1 MIVLCNKLLIIPSFR
16 NDDKKKTVLYANF
29 LSPRGEINKKR
40 KGFDEKQREP
50 DKKLVILTMLVL
62 KVL

>member
-1 MIVLCNKLLIIPSFR
+1 MQTS
-16 NDDKKKTVLYANF
+16 
-29 LSPRGEINKKR
+29 LSLKEEINIKR
-40 KGFDEKQREP
+40 RSFDEKQREP